1 ILPRQQQLD
10 SGHAHLR
17 HDPSQRLCL
26 IERDLERSRRPETPQ
41 VMMATL
47 LNPSRRR
54 AVMRT
59 IGALLLTVLLVV
71 VGFVAVSYL
80 AGRNVLGGRRTPEVS
95 GVGTTGKVDV
105 NAARERGAEVGE
117 KVAVAAEKV
126 RESAA
131 EAAVTSKIKAKM
143 VLDDYVKARAIDV
156 TTHGSTVTLS
166 GKVRSADERA
176 RALRIARETA
186 GVTGVV
192 DQLSIE
198 K

>member
-1 ILPRQQQLD
+1 
-10 SGHAHLR
+10 
-17 HDPSQRLCL
+17 
-26 IERDLERSRRPETPQ
+26 
-41 VMMATL
+41 
-47 LNPSRRR
+47 
-54 AVMRT
+54 MRT
-59 IGALLLTVLLVV
+59 VGALLLTVLLIVV
-71 VGFVAVSYL
+71 ALVAVGYMT
-80 AGRNVLGGRRTPEVS
+80 GTNVLS
-95 GVGTTGKVDV
+95 GWRAHGTTTVGTTGKVDV

-117 KVAVAAEKV
+117 RVAVAAEKV

-131 EAAVTSKIKAKM
+131 EAALTSKIKAKM

-156 TTHGSTVTLS
+156 TTHGSTVTLN

-176 RALRIARETA
+176 RALGIARETA